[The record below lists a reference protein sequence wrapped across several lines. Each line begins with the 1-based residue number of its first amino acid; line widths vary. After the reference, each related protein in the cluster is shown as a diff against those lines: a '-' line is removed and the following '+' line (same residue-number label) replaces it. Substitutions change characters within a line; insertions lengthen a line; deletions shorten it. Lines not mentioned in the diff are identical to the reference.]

1 MELQAQGA
9 HNINLVSAT
18 PYTRQVIEA
27 LEQVKEKL
35 PIPVVWNSSGYEC
48 TETLELLKGY
58 VDIYLPDLKYFDAS
72 RSKRYSNAADYFAV
86 ASRAI
91 SVMFEPVSYT
101 HLDVYKRQKNNSA
114 SLSYWMGLPFWNRG
128 FCTEAAQAMIDFG
141 FEQMGFHRIWAKHWA
156 INTASG
162 RIMEKCGMRKEG
174 VMIEAEFRDG
184 EFRDMVYYAI
194 LRREWE
200 EKKA

>member
-1 MELQAQGA
+1 METRPVMETRHLILRPFIPEDAEPLQRYAGNKEISRMVAHLPSPYSLENAQDWIAKHEENFANEDSFPFAITDRESGEFMG
-9 HNINLVSAT
+9 S
-18 PYTRQVIEA
+18 IE
-27 LEQVKEKL
+27 LFCDK
-35 PIPVVWNSSGYEC
+35 
-48 TETLELLKGY
+48 
-58 VDIYLPDLKYFDAS
+58 
-72 RSKRYSNAADYFAV
+72 
-86 ASRAI
+86 
-91 SVMFEPVSYT
+91 
-101 HLDVYKRQKNNSA
+101 KNNSA